1 MIVWARSTPHSSR
14 RTEALCGS
22 GRPTMVAQTPPCLR
36 CLIPW
41 IYVWPGPG
49 RFVAVGGDMAE
60 KWEYRVV
67 YVDPRGRISS
77 EGVEFVRQ
85 SGENRTAFMK
95 RYLDTLGDEGWELA
109 GLHPLVRTES
119 SYVILKRPKASAA

>member
-1 MIVWARSTPHSSR
+1 
-14 RTEALCGS
+14 
-22 GRPTMVAQTPPCLR
+22 
-36 CLIPW
+36 
-41 IYVWPGPG
+41 
-49 RFVAVGGDMAE
+49 MAD

-95 RYLDTLGDEGWELA
+95 RYLDALGAEGWELT
-109 GLHPLVRTES
+109 GIHPLARTES
-119 SYVILKRPKASAA
+119 SYVILKRPATAAA

>member
-1 MIVWARSTPHSSR
+1 VFAF
-14 RTEALCGS
+14 
-22 GRPTMVAQTPPCLR
+22 
-36 CLIPW
+36 LIPW
-41 IYVWPGPG
+41 IYVWPGSG
-49 RFVAVGGDMAE
+49 RFVAEGGDMAE

-95 RYLDTLGDEGWELA
+95 RYLDTLGSEGWELT
-109 GLHPLVRTES
+109 GVHPLVRTES
-119 SYVILKRPKASAA
+119 SYVFLKREKQAASA